1 MNNKSSGF
9 TLTETLIGIVIGL
22 ISIVAAFS
30 AYNYYNKS
38 YASVSQKAAINKSAR
53 EALSMIATDLRN
65 TGYYHVNFENN
76 NCSKL
81 NSSQINLEYNVGNR
95 TTLY

>member
-1 MNNKSSGF
+1 MRKTSGF
-9 TLTETLIGIVIGL
+9 TLTETLVAMVIGL

-38 YASVSQKAAINKSAR
+38 YASVSQKVTVNKSAR
-53 EALSMIATDLRN
+53 EALSLITTDLRN
-65 TGYYHVNFENN
+65 TGYYHVDFEST

-81 NSSQINLEYNVGNR
+81 NNSQIDLNPSLE
-95 TTLY
+95 LKP